1 MHLGNSIICPVTGI
15 PMILAAGA
23 AAIYALKKSS
33 KDFSG
38 SKILPAISV
47 TAFVFALQMINF
59 SIPGTGSSGHIVG
72 GILLAALLG
81 PSVGFLAMCGILL
94 VQAFFFADGGLL
106 ALGCNIFNMGFL
118 ASFVVY
124 PVIFKPLMEKN
135 HRVLGAFLASV
146 MALQLG
152 SLAVVAEA
160 WASGSLT
167 FHPAMFAGLMQGIHL
182 AIGIAEGIFTAVI
195 VVLANKTELSKK
207 FSYSLCGISLVLSGF
222 IAQYASTK
230 PDGLEWS
237 LLKMSESFTYQTQGY
252 LYSMFEY
259 IQTKTAVLSN
269 IPDTFANLSG
279 LIILSVLMFGVY
291 SVIMFKNKEYG
302 KQ

>member
-15 PMILAAGA
+15 PMIIAAGA
-23 AAIYALKKSS
+23 GMIYALKKSR

-81 PSVGFLAMCGILL
+81 PAAGFLAMCGILL
-94 VQAFFFADGGLL
+94 VQALFFADGGLL

-118 ASFVVY
+118 ACFAAY
-124 PVIFKPLMEKN
+124 PFIYKPLADKN
-135 HRVLGAFLASV
+135 RPVLGAILASV
-146 MALQLG
+146 IALQLG

-160 WASGSLT
+160 WISGSLT
-167 FHPAMFAGLMQGIHL
+167 SHPAMFAGLMQGIHL
-182 AIGIAEGIFTAVI
+182 AIGVVEGVFTGLVIA
-195 VVLANKTELSKK
+195 LANKTELSKK
-207 FSYSLCGISLVLSGF
+207 FSYSLCGVSLILAGF
-222 IAQYASTK
+222 ISQYASSK

-259 IQTKTAVLSN
+259 VQTKTAVLSN
-269 IPDTFANLSG
+269 IPSIFANLSG
-279 LIILSVLMFGVY
+279 IAILAVLMFGIC
-291 SVIMFKNKEYG
+291 SIIMFKNNEYG